1 MVSLGCSI
9 AVIGV
14 ILMCM
19 CDGQMVMM
27 WVLLARAV
35 V

>member
-1 MVSLGCSI
+1 MVSLGCNV

-19 CDGQMVMM
+19 CDGQMLML